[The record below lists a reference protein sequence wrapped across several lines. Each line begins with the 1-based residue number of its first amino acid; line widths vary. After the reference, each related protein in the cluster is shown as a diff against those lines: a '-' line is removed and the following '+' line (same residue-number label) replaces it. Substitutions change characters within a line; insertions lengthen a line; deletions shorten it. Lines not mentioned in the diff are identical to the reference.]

1 MLTVENGTSEV
12 TDELLEK
19 VGLLGRDFVETIALA
34 TLLDV
39 GRGKTSSE
47 LSVEVCNSMLAK
59 FLLIVLLISHAAQA
73 GSLVEP
79 GCMIGSTNSA
89 AIVLLA
95 GCSLSADHASASHQM
110 SR

>member
-19 VGLLGRDFVETIALA
+19 VGLLRRDFVETIALA
-34 TLLDV
+34 TLFNI
-39 GRGKTSSE
+39 GRGETSSE

-59 FLLIVLLISHAAQA
+59 FLLIVLLISDAAEA
-73 GSLVEP
+73 GSLVEL
-79 GCMIGSTNSA
+79 GCMIGSTISA
-89 AIVLLA
+89 AIASLA
-95 GCSLSADHASASHQM
+95 GSSLSADHASHRM

>member
-34 TLLDV
+34 TLLNV

-59 FLLIVLLISHAAQA
+59 FLIVLLISHAAQA

>member
-19 VGLLGRDFVETIALA
+19 VGLLRRDFVETIALA
-34 TLLDV
+34 TLLNV
-39 GRGKTSSE
+39 GRGETSSE

-59 FLLIVLLISHAAQA
+59 FLLIVLLISDAAEA

-79 GCMIGSTNSA
+79 DCMIGSTISA
-89 AIVLLA
+89 AIASLA
-95 GCSLSADHASASHQM
+95 GSSLSADHASHRM